1 MTVEKFETA
10 TKLCEHFKEHPELT
24 VEEMNILLS
33 ASVINIM
40 AQQIKHTK
48 DLISEV
54 FDETLNMLECALVS
68 LEDEENE

>member
-1 MTVEKFETA
+1 MTIKKFGTA

-24 VEEMNILLS
+24 VEEMTLLLS
-33 ASVINIM
+33 ASMIEIM

-54 FDETLNMLECALVS
+54 FDETLNMLGCALVS
-68 LEDEENE
+68 LENEEDE